1 MGVGNA
7 KRVRSVER
15 KRGEE
20 LKDEALRELREGGEE
35 EGRNEGR
42 EVKIHQK
49 RGMGL
54 EWSVFMLH

>member
-15 KRGEE
+15 KRGKG
-20 LKDEALRELREGGEE
+20 LKDGALRELREGGEE
-35 EGRNEGR
+35 KGRKEGR
-42 EVKIHQK
+42 EVNIHQK

-54 EWSVFMLH
+54 EWCVYILH